1 VILTTICIVF
11 FALAL
16 IGMPLVWAL
25 LVTTVATI
33 WIFGRH
39 YPLEAVFITYQGSVE
54 PIHLAAIP
62 LFVFAGELITRG
74 GVGRRLI
81 DFARALLSFMP
92 GGLGVVTVS
101 SCTMFGSVSGSAI
114 ADSAAV
120 GSVMIPQM
128 AERGYPRPFAA
139 ALVAVAGTIGVLMPL
154 SIPLLVFSF
163 LAQGVSTRELLVSGV
178 FPGFVLAFGLILLC
192 IYRGRRYGID
202 LGGPMPP
209 RATIWATFRAVIPA
223 LGMPMVILG
232 GILSGFFTPTEA
244 AAMAALYGLILA
256 LFVYREVKI
265 HEVPGLLLSAFITSA
280 VVMLVVGATGALSW
294 LITIEQ
300 VPANLAAAIASVSEN
315 KYVFLML
322 LNVALILVGIFLEPL
337 PALILTAPLFIPV
350 AQSFGVDPVHLGL
363 IMVFNL
369 VIGLYTPPVGG
380 TLFVS
385 AKIAGVGMGAISR
398 ELIPMFLIAVVVL
411 LIVTYVEAI
420 PMALVWLMRGV

>member
-1 VILTTICIVF
+1 MTLAIICIVF
-11 FALAL
+11 FSLAL

-25 LVTTVATI
+25 LVTTIATI
-33 WIFGRH
+33 WLLGRF
-39 YPLEAVFITYQGSVE
+39 YPLEAIFITYQGSVE
-54 PIHLAAIP
+54 PLHLAAIP
-62 LFVFAGELITRG
+62 LFVLAGELITRG

-81 DFARALLSFMP
+81 NFARALLSFMP

-101 SCTMFGSVSGSAI
+101 SCTMFGSISGSAI

-154 SIPLLVFSF
+154 SIPLLVYSF

-192 IYRGRRYGID
+192 IYRGKQIGCD

-209 RATIWATFRAVIPA
+209 RHEVWKSFREMLPAT
-223 LGMPMVILG
+223 GMPVVILG

-244 AAMAALYGLILA
+244 AAVAVIYGLVLA
-256 LFVYREVKI
+256 LVVYREISVRD
-265 HEVPGLLLSAFITSA
+265 VPGMLLQAFITSA
-280 VVMLVVGATGALSW
+280 VVMLVIGATGALSW

-300 VPANLAAAIASVSEN
+300 VPANLANAIATISDN
-315 KYVFLML
+315 KYVFLLL
-322 LNVALILVGIFLEPL
+322 LNVALILVGIFIEPL

-350 AQSFGVDPVHLGL
+350 AKAFSVDPVHLGL

-385 AKIAGVGMGAISR
+385 AKIANVGMGAISR
-398 ELIPMFLIAVVVL
+398 ELIPMFVIAIVVL
-411 LIVTYVEAI
+411 MVVTYVEAI
-420 PMALVWLMRGV
+420 PMALVWLMRG

>member
-1 VILTTICIVF
+1 MILATICLVF
-11 FALAL
+11 FSLAL
-16 IGMPLVWAL
+16 IGMPLVWSL
-25 LVTTVATI
+25 LVTTISII

-39 YPLEAVFITYQGSVE
+39 YPLEAIFITYQGSVE

-74 GVGRRLI
+74 GVGKRLI
-81 DFARALLSFMP
+81 TFARALLSFMP

-128 AERGYPRPFAA
+128 AEQGYPKPFAA

-154 SIPLLVFSF
+154 SIPLLVYSF

-192 IYRGRRYGID
+192 IYRGRQLGCD
-202 LGGPMPP
+202 LGGPMPG
-209 RATIWATFRAVIPA
+209 RAEVWSSFRDVLPA
-223 LGMPMVILG
+223 LGMPVVILG

-244 AAMAALYGLILA
+244 AAMAALYGLVLA
-256 LFVYREVKI
+256 LVVYREIKVG
-265 HEVPGLLLSAFITSA
+265 EVPGIILHAFITSS

-300 VPANLAAAIASVSEN
+300 IPSNLAATIGSMSEN

-322 LNVALILVGIFLEPL
+322 LNLALILVGIFLEPL

-350 AQSFGVDPVHLGL
+350 AKTFGVDPVHLGL

-385 AKIAGVGMGAISR
+385 AKIANVGMGVISR
-398 ELIPMFLIAVVVL
+398 ELIPMFAIAVIVL

-420 PMALVWLMRGV
+420 PMALVWLIRGA

>member
-1 VILTTICIVF
+1 MILATICIVF

-25 LVTTVATI
+25 LVTTISTV
-33 WIFGRH
+33 WIFSRS
-39 YPLEAVFITYQGSVE
+39 YPLESIFITYQGSVE

-81 DFARALLSFMP
+81 AFARALLSFMP

-101 SCTMFGSVSGSAI
+101 SCTLFGSVSGSAI

-128 AERGYPRPFAA
+128 AERGYPKPFAA
-139 ALVAVAGTIGVLMPL
+139 ALVAAAGTIGVLMPL
-154 SIPLLVFSF
+154 SIPLLVYSF

-192 IYRGRRYGID
+192 IYRGKRLGFDI
-202 LGGPMPP
+202 GGPMPA
-209 RATIWATFRAVIPA
+209 RAEIWASFRDVLPA
-223 LGMPMVILG
+223 MGMPIVILG

-244 AAMAALYGLILA
+244 AAIAVLYGLVLA
-256 LFVYREVKI
+256 LAVYREISVR
-265 HEVPGLLLSAFITSA
+265 EVPGLLLGAFITSA

-300 VPANLAAAIASVSEN
+300 IPANLAATIAMLSDN
-315 KYVFLML
+315 KYVFLIL

-350 AQSFGVDPVHLGL
+350 AKTFGVDPVHLGL

-385 AKIAGVGMGAISR
+385 AKIANVGMGVISR
-398 ELIPMFLIAVVVL
+398 ELIPMFAIAVVVL

-420 PMALVWLMRGV
+420 PMALVWLMRGG

>member
-1 VILTTICIVF
+1 MTLAVICIIF
-11 FALAL
+11 FSLAL

-25 LVTTVATI
+25 LVTTISTI
-33 WIFGRH
+33 WVFGRF
-39 YPLEAVFITYQGSVE
+39 YPLEAVFVTYQGSVE

-81 DFARALLSFMP
+81 NFATALLSFMP

-101 SCTMFGSVSGSAI
+101 SCTLFGSVSGSAI

-128 AERGYPRPFAA
+128 AQRGYPKPFAA

-154 SIPLLVFSF
+154 SIPLLVYSF

-178 FPGFVLAFGLILLC
+178 FPGFVLAFGLILLA
-192 IYRGRRYGID
+192 IYRGKKLGCD

-209 RATIWATFRAVIPA
+209 RAVIWQSFKEMLPA
-223 LGMPMVILG
+223 LGMPIVILG

-244 AAMAALYGLILA
+244 AAIAVLYGLVLA
-256 LFVYREVKI
+256 LLVYRELKLS
-265 HEVPGLLLSAFITSA
+265 EVPALMLHAFITSA

-300 VPANLAAAIASVSEN
+300 IPANLASAIASISDN
-315 KYVFLML
+315 KYVFLLL
-322 LNVALILVGIFLEPL
+322 LNISLILVGIFLEPL

-350 AQSFGVDPVHLGL
+350 AKAFAVDPVHLGL

-385 AKIAGVGMGAISR
+385 AKIANVGMGAISR
-398 ELIPMFLIAVVVL
+398 ELIPMFAIAVAVL
-411 LIVTYVEAI
+411 MIVTYIEAI
-420 PMALVWLMRGV
+420 PMALVWLMRG

>member
-1 VILTTICIVF
+1 MTLSVICIVF
-11 FALAL
+11 FGLAL
-16 IGMPLVWAL
+16 MGMPLVWAL
-25 LVTTVATI
+25 LATTLATI
-33 WIFGRH
+33 WILGRF

-81 DFARALLSFMP
+81 NFARALLSFMP

-154 SIPLLVFSF
+154 SIPLLVYSF

-178 FPGFVLAFGLILLC
+178 FPGFVLAFGLILMC
-192 IYRGRRYGID
+192 IYRGKQIGCD
-202 LGGPMPP
+202 LGGPMPS
-209 RATIWATFRAVIPA
+209 RAEIWQCTREMLPSI
-223 LGMPMVILG
+223 GMPILILG

-244 AAMAALYGLILA
+244 AAAAVIYGLVLA
-256 LFVYREVKI
+256 LFVYRELR
-265 HEVPGLLLSAFITSA
+265 PGDIPALILQAFITSS

-300 VPANLAAAIASVSEN
+300 VPANLANAIAAVSDN
-315 KYVFLML
+315 KYVFLLL
-322 LNVALILVGIFLEPL
+322 LNIALILVGIFLEPL

-350 AQSFGVDPVHLGL
+350 AKAFAVDPVHLGL

-385 AKIAGVGMGAISR
+385 AKIANVGMGAISR
-398 ELIPMFLIAVVVL
+398 ELIPMFAIAVVAL
-411 LIVTYVEAI
+411 LIVTYIEAI
-420 PMALVWLMRGV
+420 PMALVWLMRG